1 MTKLNAMKRIK
12 VSDIA
17 NPAIRTA
24 AEQRKLTSAFLVE
37 TDPLRPNAFLYYMPW
52 ALR

>member
-1 MTKLNAMKRIK
+1 MKRIR

-17 NPAIRTA
+17 NAAIRTA
-24 AEQRKLTSAFLVE
+24 AEQRKLTSTFLVE

-52 ALR
+52 ARR

>member
-1 MTKLNAMKRIK
+1 MKRIK

-17 NPAIRTA
+17 NAAIRTA

-37 TDPLRPNAFLYYMPW
+37 TDPLRPNARLYYMPR
-52 ALR
+52 AQR